1 MGDPIRIAGY
11 ACVFDVADL
20 AGDRV
25 APTAFDL
32 SLERRGASGVRMFW
46 NHDPARPIGR
56 WTSIRAGA
64 FGLRVV
70 GLVDANAGRMAD
82 VFFTDVTG
90 LSIGYHALRS
100 RPGDNGFGRRLLD
113 IDLWEISL
121 VAVPMQPNARF
132 EIVSHGEAA
141 A

>member
-25 APTAFDL
+25 APTAFDM
-32 SLERRGASGVRMFW
+32 SLKLRGASDIPMLW
-46 NHDPARPIGR
+46 EHDPARPIGR
-56 WTSIRAGA
+56 WTAITVGA
-64 FGLRVV
+64 FGLRVE
-70 GLVDANAGRMAD
+70 GLVDADAGRMAD
-82 VFFTDVTG
+82 VFFADVTG

-100 RPGDNGFGRRLLD
+100 RPGDNGFGRRLLEVV
-113 IDLWEISL
+113 LWEISL

-132 EIVSHGEAA
+132 EIVSRGEAA